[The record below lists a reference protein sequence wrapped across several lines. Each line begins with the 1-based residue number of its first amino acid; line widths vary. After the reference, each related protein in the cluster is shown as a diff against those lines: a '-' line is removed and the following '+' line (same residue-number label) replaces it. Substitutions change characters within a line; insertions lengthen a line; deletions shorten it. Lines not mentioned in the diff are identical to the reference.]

1 MMTAKLFENGR
12 SQAVRLPKECQ
23 FAGDEVAV
31 NKIGDIVI
39 LMPQNNKW
47 SGFLSSFD
55 MFSNDYGSG
64 KGTAKRT
71 EARIFMK
78 YMLDTN
84 ICIYA
89 IKNKPPEVIRNFL
102 QHNPDDM
109 CISSITYGELMHGVE
124 KSQAVEKNRI
134 AMSLF
139 LSPITILDFDSYA
152 AEEYGKIRADL
163 ERKGTPIGPLDMLIA
178 GHAKSEELTVVT
190 NNTREFYRVE
200 GLAVEDWTKE

>member
-1 MMTAKLFENGR
+1 MR
-12 SQAVRLPKECQ
+12 
-23 FAGDEVAV
+23 
-31 NKIGDIVI
+31 
-39 LMPQNNKW
+39 
-47 SGFLSSFD
+47 
-55 MFSNDYGSG
+55 
-64 KGTAKRT
+64 
-71 EARIFMK
+71 

-89 IKNKPPEVIRNFL
+89 IKHKPEQVFSRL
-102 QHNPDDM
+102 QEHDPSEI
-109 CISSITYGELMHGVE
+109 CISSVTYAELVHGVE

-139 LSPITILDFDSYA
+139 LSPITILGFDSYA

-178 GHAKSEELTVVT
+178 GHAKSEGLTVVT
-190 NNTREFYRVE
+190 NNTREFCRVQ